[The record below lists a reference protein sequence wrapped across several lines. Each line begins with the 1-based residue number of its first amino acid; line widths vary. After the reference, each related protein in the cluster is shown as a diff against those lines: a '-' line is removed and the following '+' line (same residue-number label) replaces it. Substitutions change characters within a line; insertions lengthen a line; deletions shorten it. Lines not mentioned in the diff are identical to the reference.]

1 MKKLDAFEKEILDA
15 YEKGELKS
23 TSPFKSKIGKIQSR
37 RYSYF
42 SQGKAGQH
50 SPVHARL
57 DGYSS
62 PGTRRGYAIPD
73 VDRQR
78 TSQVCVRA
86 VC

>member
-1 MKKLDAFEKEILDA
+1 MKNLTHLRKNSGCLP
-15 YEKGELKS
+15 KGQ
-23 TSPFKSKIGKIQSR
+23 TQVHFPFKSKIGKIQSR
-37 RYSYF
+37 RYRYF

-62 PGTRRGYAIPD
+62 LSTRRGYAIPN

-78 TSQVCVRA
+78 T
-86 VC
+86 